1 MSHRTFAERLDELT
15 ERLHTMSHDVEDLV
29 SEAVALGEMCD
40 DEAVETVLRGDRAID
55 EAEVIVEETTIELLA
70 LHQPMASD
78 LRVLVTVLKIN
89 NDLERVGDHAVNIA
103 EAFGRLA
110 RRRQRPPLPPEL
122 EEMSRA
128 SRSMLRDALDA
139 FVARDAELARDV
151 GRRDDRVDR
160 LHESLVRVMLT
171 HMQEYNISA
180 CLQVILIGRNLE
192 RIADLATNIG
202 EDVYY
207 MVRGRTIRHGGRDAG
222 EPSPRAAGNDSA
234 GSAKSDASDG
244 GAATVP

>member
-15 ERLHTMSHDVEDLV
+15 EQLHTMSHDVETLV
-29 SEAVALGEMCD
+29 GRAFALGESC
-40 DEAVETVLRGDRAID
+40 DEAAVQAIRDGDHAID
-55 EAEVIVEETTIELLA
+55 EAEMQIEESTIELLA
-70 LHQPMASD
+70 LHQPMATD

-89 NDLERVGDHAVNIA
+89 NDLERIGDHAVNIA
-103 EAFGRLA
+103 EAFGRLS
-110 RRRQRPPLPPEL
+110 RRHQRPPLPPEL
-122 EEMSRA
+122 DEMARVSRG
-128 SRSMLRDALDA
+128 MLRDSLDA
-139 FVARDAELARDV
+139 FVAGDAELAREV

-202 EDVYY
+202 EDVFY
-207 MVRGRTIRHGGRDAG
+207 MVQGRTIRHGSRDAG
-222 EPSPRAAGNDSA
+222 ESEVVEERS
-234 GSAKSDASDG
+234 
-244 GAATVP
+244 

>member
-1 MSHRTFAERLDELT
+1 MSHKTFAERLDELT

-29 SEAVALGEMCD
+29 SKAVALGETCD
-40 DEAVETVLRGDRAID
+40 DEAVEAVRSADRGID
-55 EAEVIVEETTIELLA
+55 EVEVIVEETTIELLA

-103 EAFGRLA
+103 EAFGRLSQ
-110 RRRQRPPLPPEL
+110 RRQRPPLPPEL
-122 EEMSRA
+122 EEMSRSA
-128 SRSMLRDALDA
+128 RSMLRDALDA
-139 FVARDAELARDV
+139 FVARDADLAREV

-202 EDVYY
+202 EDAYY
-207 MVRGRTIRHGGRDAG
+207 MVRGRTIRHGARDSE
-222 EPSPRAAGNDSA
+222 EPSAAAVSDDTPVA
-234 GSAKSDASDG
+234 GS
-244 GAATVP
+244 

>member
-1 MSHRTFAERLDELT
+1 MSHKTFAERLDDLT
-15 ERLHTMSHDVEDLV
+15 DRLHTMSHDIETLV
-29 SEAVALGEMCD
+29 SRAVALGESCT
-40 DEAVETVLRGDRAID
+40 EAAVEKIRVGDTAID
-55 EAEVIVEETTIELLA
+55 EAEVIIEETTIELLA

-78 LRVLVTVLKIN
+78 LRVLVTVLKVN
-89 NDLERVGDHAVNIA
+89 NDLERIGDHAVNIA
-103 EAFGRLA
+103 EAFERLCA
-110 RRRQRPPLPPEL
+110 KRRRPPLPPEL
-122 EEMSRA
+122 DEMTRVA
-128 SRSMLRDALDA
+128 KGMLSDALDA
-139 FVARDAELARDV
+139 FLARDSELARDV

-207 MVRGRTIRHGGRDAG
+207 MVQGRTIRHGAAALDADAG
-222 EPSPRAAGNDSA
+222 
-234 GSAKSDASDG
+234 
-244 GAATVP
+244 